1 MSIDVAI
8 VMGSASDWDV
18 MSNAQKMLD
27 QFGVK
32 AESRVLSAHRT
43 PKELEEFIREC
54 EDQKVKAFIAG
65 AGLSAALPGVVA
77 ALTTT
82 PVIGVPLNAGSLDGM
97 DALMSIVQMPPGIPV
112 GTVAI
117 GKPGAINAALY
128 AVAMMAV
135 NDDDLSEKLKTS
147 FNSKFISTELSIA
160 LDLAISKASILLSI
174 AVILALEFFAIDT
187 AIQPD
192 PVPISSTEIK
202 SCNKIY

>member
-54 EDQKVKAFIAG
+54 EEQKVKAFIAG
-65 AGLSAALPGVVA
+65 AGLAAALPGVVA

-117 GKPGAINAALY
+117 GKPGAINAALF
-128 AVAMMAV
+128 AIAMMAV
-135 NDDDLSEKLKTS
+135 NDDDLSEKLKS
-147 FNSKFISTELSIA
+147 YRKEQADKVLAADLS
-160 LDLAISKASILLSI
+160 LSLI
-174 AVILALEFFAIDT
+174 HI
-187 AIQPD
+187 
-192 PVPISSTEIK
+192 
-202 SCNKIY
+202 